1 VQSSISEQSVIL
13 ADTQQISSNLPDG
26 DMVIL
31 NLKDGVYF
39 GLNAVGARIW
49 SLIQNPIT
57 VREIL
62 DILLAEY
69 DVDRRQCQS
78 DLLQLLRD
86 LAKHGLVKV
95 QITQQIVV

>member
-1 VQSSISEQSVIL
+1 
-13 ADTQQISSNLPDG
+13 
-26 DMVIL
+26 MVIL

-49 SLIQNPIT
+49 SLLQNPIT

-69 DVDRRQCQS
+69 NVDRRQCQI